1 MDPFRQRIEN
11 LLRQGKISP
20 EEANKLIRALEPTG
34 ETTSEALTG
43 STPSPPPP
51 KIQAV
56 TPPPPPPIPV
66 APPITP
72 PPPAP
77 KIEVV
82 ITPPKPSLQTTA
94 SSQATLTGNI
104 QKLEVSANS
113 GDINITGVAGLSQ
126 IEAIVKNGTLET
138 TNANGAARII
148 AHGNLDDPTEIGWL
162 NTVIKT
168 IGRALPIQLEIRV
181 PQELAHLEVN
191 LVAGDLDIIG
201 VHGKVDLDISAGDV
215 TLEGASSFMVNAKA
229 GDIKIKT
236 KLENGESSVR
246 AIAGDVNVQLLFG
259 SSVALKA
266 SVSAGDVS
274 AKGFILTQTEK
285 KLVGGSLE
293 GRLGAARAK
302 LNCSL
307 SAGNLDIIAIDG
319 TSQ

>member
-11 LLRQGKISP
+11 LLKQGKISP

-43 STPSPPPP
+43 SVPVPPPPP
-51 KIQAV
+51 KIQPA
-56 TPPPPPPIPV
+56 PPPPVVPIQ
-66 APPITP
+66 
-72 PPPAP
+72 PPAP
-77 KIEVV
+77 KPIPH
-82 ITPPKPSLQTTA
+82 TPAPPA
-94 SSQATLTGNI
+94 PPAPRANADRVTLNGNL
-104 QKLEVSANS
+104 QKLEISANS
-113 GDINITGVAGLSQ
+113 GDINILGVAGLTQ
-126 IEAIVKNGTLET
+126 IEASVRNGTLET
-138 TNANGAARII
+138 TNANGSARIV

-168 IGRALPIQLEIRV
+168 IGRALPIQLDVRV
-181 PQELAHLEVN
+181 PQDLAHLEVN
-191 LVAGDLDIIG
+191 LIAGDLDVIG
-201 VHGKVDLDISAGDV
+201 VHGKVELDISAGDI
-215 TLEGASSFMVNAKA
+215 TLEGATSFMVNAKA

-236 KLENGESSVR
+236 KLEQGESSVR
-246 AIAGDVNVQLLFG
+246 ALAGDVSVQLLSG

-285 KLVGGSLE
+285 KFVGGSLE

-307 SAGNLDIIAIDG
+307 TAGDLDIIAIDG

>member
-20 EEANKLIRALEPTG
+20 GEANKLIRALEPTG

-43 STPSPPPP
+43 SNPVPPPP
-51 KIQAV
+51 KIQVVA
-56 TPPPPPPIPV
+56 PPPPMPV
-66 APPITP
+66 APPPQPVT

-77 KIEVV
+77 KIEVTV
-82 ITPPKPSLQTTA
+82 TPAKPSVQT
-94 SSQATLTGNI
+94 SVRSQATLSGNI
-104 QKLEVSANS
+104 QKLEISANS
-113 GDINITGVAGLSQ
+113 GDINVTGVAGLSQ
-126 IEAIVKNGTLET
+126 IEASVKNGTLET
-138 TNANGAARII
+138 TNANGSARIF

-168 IGRALPIQLEIRV
+168 IGRALPIQLEVRV

-191 LVAGDLDIIG
+191 LVAGELDIIG
-201 VHGKVDLDISAGDV
+201 VHGKVELDISAGDV
-215 TLEGASSFMVNAKA
+215 TLEGATSFMVNAKA

-236 KLENGESSVR
+236 KLENGESSVK
-246 AIAGDVNVQLLFG
+246 ALAGDVKVQLLAG
-259 SSVALKA
+259 SSVALSA

-274 AKGFILTQTEK
+274 ARGFILTQTEK

-302 LNCSL
+302 LNCTL
-307 SAGNLDIIAIDG
+307 MAGDLDILAIDG